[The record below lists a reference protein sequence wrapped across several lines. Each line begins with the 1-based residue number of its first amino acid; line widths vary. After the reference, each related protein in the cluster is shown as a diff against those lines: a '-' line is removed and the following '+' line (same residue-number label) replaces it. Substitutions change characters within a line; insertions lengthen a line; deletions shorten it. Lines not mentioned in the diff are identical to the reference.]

1 MHPTGNYSTRLD
13 RQSRSVMEATA
24 AKQANAADNGL
35 DAKLDAL
42 FDGYAPPPD
51 LDLDF

>member
-1 MHPTGNYSTRLD
+1 MMKRAAALLTA
-13 RQSRSVMEATA
+13 VEAAEATA